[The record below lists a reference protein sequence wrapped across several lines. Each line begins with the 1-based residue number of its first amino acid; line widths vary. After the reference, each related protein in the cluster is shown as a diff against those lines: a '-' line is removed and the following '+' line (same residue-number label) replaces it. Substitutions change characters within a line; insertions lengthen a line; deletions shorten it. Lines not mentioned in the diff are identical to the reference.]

1 MEAANIWGQRRRLR
15 RRDDGPDKL
24 ATTTEAS
31 VEEDEPKVLMTTT
44 EALAEEAEEKMRPSE
59 RL

>member
-1 MEAANIWGQRRRLR
+1 MEAANIWGQQRRLQ

-31 VEEDEPKVLMTTT
+31 AEEDALKVLMTKT
-44 EALAEEAEEKMRPSE
+44 EVLEEEAEEKMRPSE